1 MSQVEEDKPAEQTEE
16 EKPKDEESKTESATQ
31 DKVLILFKAV
41 GDTPILKKSKAKI
54 NSSSQFRE
62 VISYI
67 RKLLKMKADQSLVR
81 QNVSLI

>member
-1 MSQVEEDKPAEQTEE
+1 MSQVEDKPAEQTEE
-16 EKPKDEESKTESATQ
+16 EKPKDEDTKTESAQ

-81 QNVSLI
+81 SRFYII